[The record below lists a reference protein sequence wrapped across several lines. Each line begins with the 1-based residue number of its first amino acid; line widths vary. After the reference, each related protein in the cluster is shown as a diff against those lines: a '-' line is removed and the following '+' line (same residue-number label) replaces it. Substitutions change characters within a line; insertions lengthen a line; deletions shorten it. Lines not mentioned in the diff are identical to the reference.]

1 MRHLKIEASGIV
13 QGVGFRPFVYRIANE
28 HGIKGSVSNTPGGVR
43 IHASGD
49 GDQLYLFLRALKD
62 EAPPQA
68 VIEEVQVETA
78 APFSAASFE
87 IIPST
92 GGEDRSVLIS
102 PDLATCGDC
111 LDELLDAGD
120 RRYRYPFINCTNC
133 GPRFTIIRDTPY
145 DRPNTSMAKFTMCPD
160 CEKEYHDP
168 ADRRFHAQ
176 PNACPVCGPR
186 LWLADSKGREIEGD
200 AVRLA
205 AGLLREGKIIAI
217 KGLGGFQLACDATSS
232 ETVARLRLKK
242 NRYGKPLAVM
252 AGSVSEAS
260 EYCMVTEEEERLL
273 SSPKSPI
280 VLLAEKEGSPI
291 SREVAIGL
299 KHQGIFLPYTPMHHL
314 LLREVDFPLVMT
326 SGNISSEPIAKDN
339 EEALE
344 RLGGIADYLILHDR
358 DILVRYDDSVAR
370 ALDGAEY
377 PVRRARGYA
386 PYPIRVKTTGGP
398 QVLALGAELK
408 NTFCLLRGE
417 HAFISQ
423 HIGDMESPAELD
435 HFEEA
440 LEAVKRLFSLEPEVV
455 AYDLHPDY
463 MTTHMAMEMPLPRIG
478 VQHHHAHV
486 VGCMADNREEGKVIG
501 VAWDG
506 TGYGE
511 DGTVWGGEFLLSD
524 KRGFERLA
532 HLYQCPMPGAD
543 ACIYRIHRMAMGVL
557 SKLFDDEEEALLRLR
572 ELMEIK
578 KKEGASLVSQ
588 LRNKVN
594 APLTSSAGRM
604 FDVAAALAGLRSE
617 AQYDGQAACEL
628 EAVAVE
634 TGHYYSFML
643 DRSREPWVIDTR
655 QLFREVLEDVQI
667 GVDAGMIA
675 GKFHET
681 MARSVVE
688 TCKELSSETGI
699 ERVALSG
706 GVFQNELLTLRVL
719 EGLRAAGL
727 APLIHRRVP
736 TNDGGV
742 SLGQAIIA
750 ASRASRQRD

>member
-1 MRHLKIEASGIV
+1 MRYLNIEASGIV

-28 HGIKGSVSNTPGGVR
+28 HAIKGSVSNTPNGVR
-43 IHASGD
+43 IVASGD
-49 GDQLYLFLRALKD
+49 GDQLYMFLRALKD
-62 EAPPQA
+62 EAPRQA
-68 VIEEVQVETA
+68 VIEEVRVETA
-78 APFSAASFE
+78 APFDAASFE
-87 IIPST
+87 IVPST
-92 GGEDRSVLIS
+92 RGEDRSVLVS
-102 PDLATCGDC
+102 PDLATCPDC
-111 LDELLDAGD
+111 VAELFDPDD

-145 DRPNTSMAKFTMCPD
+145 DRPSTSMSGFTMCPD
-160 CEKEYHDP
+160 CEREYNDP
-168 ADRRFHAQ
+168 ENRRFHAQ

-186 LWLADSKGREIEGD
+186 LWLADSKGRVVEGD

-205 AGLLREGKIIAI
+205 AGFLEEGKIVAV
-217 KGLGGFQLACDATSS
+217 KGLGGFQLACDATSD
-232 ETVARLRLKK
+232 ETVSLLRLRK

-252 AGSVSEAS
+252 VESTGEAS
-260 EYCMVTEEEERLL
+260 KYCGVSEEEERFLT
-273 SSPKSPI
+273 SPKSPI
-280 VLLAEKEGSPI
+280 VLLEEKHGSTI
-291 SREVAIGL
+291 SSEVATGL
-299 KHQGIFLPYTPMHHL
+299 KNQGIFPPYTPLHHL
-314 LLREVDFPLVMT
+314 LMKEVGFPLVMT
-326 SGNISSEPIAKDN
+326 SGNLSSEPIARDN
-339 EEALE
+339 DEALE
-344 RLGGIADYLILHDR
+344 RLGGIADYFILHDR

-370 ALDGAEY
+370 VLDGGEY

-386 PYPIRVKTTGGP
+386 PFPVRVRATGGP
-398 QVLALGAELK
+398 LVLALGAELK

-417 HAFISQ
+417 HAFVSQ
-423 HIGDMESPAELD
+423 HIGDMESPAELE

-440 LEAVKRLFSLEPEVV
+440 LESLQRLFSLEPEAV
-455 AYDLHPDY
+455 AHDLHPDY
-463 MTTHMAMEMPLPRIG
+463 MTTHMAMDMPLPGVG

-486 VGCMADNREEGKVIG
+486 VSCMADNMEEGKVIG

-524 KRGFERLA
+524 KTGFQRLA
-532 HLYQCPMPGAD
+532 HLYQYPMPGAD
-543 ACIYRIHRMAMGVL
+543 ACIYRIYRMAMGVL
-557 SKLFDDEEEALLRLR
+557 SELYDDEEEALIRLK
-572 ELMEIK
+572 ELLEIK
-578 KKEGASLVSQ
+578 KKEGASVVFQ
-588 LRNKVN
+588 LKNGVN
-594 APLTSSAGRM
+594 TPLTSSAGRM

-643 DRSREPWVIDTR
+643 DRSKEPWVIDTR

-681 MARSVVE
+681 MARSIVE
-688 TCKELSSETGI
+688 TCRELSAETGI

-719 EGLRAAGL
+719 KGLRAADL
-727 APLIHRRVP
+727 VPFIHRRVP
-736 TNDGGV
+736 TNDGGI

-750 ASRASRQRD
+750 SARLSK

>member
-1 MRHLKIEASGIV
+1 MRYLKIEASGIV

-28 HGIKGSVSNTPGGVR
+28 HAIKGSVSNTPNGVR
-43 IHASGD
+43 ILASGE
-49 GDQLYLFLRALKD
+49 GDQLYMFLRALKD

-68 VIEEVQVETA
+68 VIEEVRVETA
-78 APFSAASFE
+78 APFAAASFE
-87 IIPST
+87 IAPSR
-92 GGEDRSVLIS
+92 GGEDRSVLVS
-102 PDLATCGDC
+102 PDLATCADC
-111 LDELLDAGD
+111 VAELFDPGD

-145 DRPNTSMAKFTMCPD
+145 DRPSTSMSGFTMCAD
-160 CEKEYHDP
+160 CEREYNDP
-168 ADRRFHAQ
+168 LNRRFHAQ

-186 LWLADSKGREIEGD
+186 LWLADSKGREVEGD
-200 AVRLA
+200 AIRLA
-205 AGLLREGKIIAI
+205 AGLLGEGKIIAI
-217 KGLGGFQLACDATSS
+217 KGLGGFQLACDATSDEAVS
-232 ETVARLRLKK
+232 LLRLRK

-252 AGSVSEAS
+252 VGSRGEAGK
-260 EYCMVTEEEERLL
+260 YCMLTEGEEKLL

-280 VLLAEKEGSPI
+280 VLLAEREDSPI
-291 SREVAIGL
+291 SREVATGL
-299 KHQGIFLPYTPMHHL
+299 RHQGIFLPYTPLHHL
-314 LLREVDFPLVMT
+314 LLKEVGFPLVMT
-326 SGNISSEPIAKDN
+326 SGNSSSEPIAKDN

-344 RLGGIADYLILHDR
+344 RLGGIADYFILHDR
-358 DILVRYDDSVAR
+358 DVLVRYDDSVAR
-370 ALDGAEY
+370 VLDGGEY

-386 PYPIRVKTTGGP
+386 PYPIRVKHVGGP

-417 HAFISQ
+417 HAFLSQ
-423 HIGDMESPAELD
+423 HIGDMESRAELE

-455 AYDLHPDY
+455 AHDLHPDY
-463 MTTHMAMEMPLPRIG
+463 MTTHMAMDMPLPRAG

-486 VGCMADNREEGKVIG
+486 ASCMADNREEGKVIG

-524 KRGFERLA
+524 EIGFERLA
-532 HLYQCPMPGAD
+532 HLYQYPMPGAD
-543 ACIYRIHRMAMGVL
+543 ACIYRIYRMAMGVL
-557 SKLFDDEEEALLRLR
+557 SALYDDEEEALLCLK
-572 ELMEIK
+572 ELVEIE
-578 KKEGASLVSQ
+578 KKEGASLVLQ
-588 LRNKVN
+588 LKNRVN

-617 AQYDGQAACEL
+617 AQYEGQAACEL
-628 EAVAVE
+628 EAVAVQ
-634 TGHYYSFML
+634 TGHFYSFML
-643 DRSREPWVIDTR
+643 DKSREPWVIDTR
-655 QLFREVLEDVQI
+655 PLFREVLEDIQI

-719 EGLRAAGL
+719 DGLRAAGL
-727 APLIHRRVP
+727 APLVHRRIP
-736 TNDGGV
+736 TNDGGI

-750 ASRASRQRD
+750 ASRMSQQRD